1 MSVIAEYFSLF
12 DFFIFAALI
21 GVACCGFMGGEAR

>member
-12 DFFIFAALI
+12 DFFIVAALI
-21 GVACCGFMGGEAR
+21 AILCCGLLGKETS

>member
-12 DFFIFAALI
+12 DFFIIATLLGVVCCGLI
-21 GVACCGFMGGEAR
+21 GGEPS